1 MKIVADFTGI
11 LHARHPYEMGGA
23 YWLFNMFY
31 TQIMLFVAVWLGSNT
46 DNQEVEHLLLGK
58 DRLWIVTT
66 CLFLL
71 WVFSLTILLVSCER
85 GFIHTFFQLTRAWE
99 YNRAMFDTGDDEYR
113 MYIFTDHE
121 SYFMWYKGEVKEWLS
136 KAWERMHREKKDWF
150 NKVDLTSIPLELVPN
165 FEHESVKEEMRSSH
179 HYSQRNNDDRTSI
192 RRGDNRAKRLIAR
205 MLRITL
211 GTSDVQEDT
220 EVDIT
225 EREKR
230 TTSVRKRVLR
240 IAASVREECE
250 FDADKIDEI

>member
-1 MKIVADFTGI
+1 M
-11 LHARHPYEMGGA
+11 
-23 YWLFNMFY
+23 FNMIY
-31 TQIMLFVAVWLGSNT
+31 TQVMLFIVIKFRSSTHSEEGQNPVFSEVRLWTLACSLATFWLVAVA
-46 DNQEVEHLLLGK
+46 VLLL
-58 DRLWIVTT
+58 
-66 CLFLL
+66 
-71 WVFSLTILLVSCER
+71 SCEK
-85 GFIHTFFQLTRAWE
+85 GFMHTFSQLARAWE
-99 YNRAMFDTGDDEYR
+99 YNKAMFDTGDDEYR